1 MQVCLKNDFI
11 TLSVEIP
18 TTLCA
23 LSLSTPPLYFLY
35 WVTKP
40 LRGTLPLTIYHL
52 PFTIYHLSFTIYHLP
67 FDIYHL
73 PEGDFTIDQEEQLD
87 TFRVTDGISGTAGS
101 SHGKEEELFFSTMV
115 PRKHRFDLDLAG
127 RVGAGDVDEAVLD
140 GGGAQGGD
148 LVKGDD

>member
-1 MQVCLKNDFI
+1 MR
-11 TLSVEIP
+11 P
-18 TTLCA
+18 
-23 LSLSTPPLYFLY
+23 
-35 WVTKP
+35 
-40 LRGTLPLTIYHL
+40 LPLNSPTVLLVLGHKTPEGDFAIDHLPSTIYNL
-52 PFTIYHLSFTIYHLP
+52 PFIIYHLP